1 MTCKCVRVNVRA
13 RLAPIS
19 PHRRAKFILLC
30 GRYPARCGHRV
41 GVDARCTHLI
51 RRIFIW
57 MELHREPIMSCDV
70 VIITCVMRQSSSS
83 CPASERVMQRRNTHT
98 GRTGASTCDWWF
110 ALPHLW
116 YAFRISAALASFRT
130 PRLAYRSV
138 LAPSIFL
145 FPASPPTTISRT
157 PAGVHASS
165 PSRLFFRPAPSDFR
179 RRRDEKC
186 GRQKTRRVKAQTNSN
201 LHFRQHP

>member
-1 MTCKCVRVNVRA
+1 MSYKCVRVNVRA

-19 PHRRAKFILLC
+19 PHRRVEFILLC
-30 GRYPARCGHRV
+30 GRCPARCAHRV

-57 MELHREPIMSCDV
+57 MELHREPVMSCDV

-83 CPASERVMQRRNTHT
+83 CPASERVMQRRNTHRPD
-98 GRTGASTCDWWF
+98 GRFHVRLVVCSPSPLVR
-110 ALPHLW
+110 LPYLRRARILLNTEARVQVCAGPLHLVV
-116 YAFRISAALASFRT
+116 SG
-130 PRLAYRSV
+130 V
-138 LAPSIFL
+138 
-145 FPASPPTTISRT
+145 SPHNHQPHT

-165 PSRLFFRPAPSDFR
+165 PSRLFFRPAPSDVR

-186 GRQKTRRVKAQTNSN
+186 K
-201 LHFRQHP
+201 L